1 LKQAQRNEIQQTV
14 RRNDERAMDLRQFRY
29 YIEVTEQLSFTRAAR
44 RLRISQPTL
53 SQQIRA
59 LEHIVGTDLLMRGPS
74 GLVLTQAGL
83 AFLDRARV
91 AVREA
96 QAAVEDARSA
106 SAGFAGHLNIACG
119 PVAEYCIL
127 QDVLALAKK
136 KVPKLRFRLRFLPEN
151 EQILR
156 VLNHTSDVGFMG
168 FFSPATDPQLK
179 YEPLYPE
186 HGVAMIPSKHRLAH
200 CRRLRLRDLAE
211 ESWILPSHDQSPVIH
226 DAFVLECQKAGF
238 NPKIDVSADWYS
250 RFPLVASGEGVCV
263 GSSFLLKLRRPK
275 IKFIPLHPVFSVE
288 IGMITRYE
296 KQTPQLDEFRTLVR
310 EAIALRDAQKH
321 RAIAD
326 H

>member
-1 LKQAQRNEIQQTV
+1 
-14 RRNDERAMDLRQFRY
+14 MDLRQFRY
-29 YIEVTEQLSFTRAAR
+29 YIEVAEQLSFTRAAR

-59 LEHIVGTDLLMRGPS
+59 LERIVGTDLLVREPS
-74 GLVLTQAGL
+74 GPQLTQAGL
-83 AFLDRARV
+83 AFLARARV

-96 QAAVEDARSA
+96 QAAIEDARSA
-106 SAGFAGHLNIACG
+106 SAGFAGQLNIACG

-127 QDVLALAKK
+127 QDVLTLAKK
-136 KVPKLRFRLRFLPEN
+136 KIPKLRFRLRFLPEN

-156 VLNHTSDVGFMG
+156 VLNHTSDVGFLG

-186 HGVAMIPSKHRLAH
+186 HAVVMIPSIHRLARR
-200 CRRLRLRDLAE
+200 RRLRLLDLAE
-211 ESWILPSHDQSPVIH
+211 DSWILPSHDQSPVIH
-226 DAFVLECQKAGF
+226 DAFVTECQKAGF

-250 RFPLVASGEGVCV
+250 RFPLVASGAGVCV
-263 GSSFLLKLRRPK
+263 GSSFLLQLRRPK

-296 KQTPQLDEFRTLVR
+296 NQTPQLDEFRTLAR
-310 EAIALRDAQKH
+310 EAIALRNRQRH
-321 RAIAD
+321 RATSD
-326 H
+326 HHENLGPYWSSVSGN